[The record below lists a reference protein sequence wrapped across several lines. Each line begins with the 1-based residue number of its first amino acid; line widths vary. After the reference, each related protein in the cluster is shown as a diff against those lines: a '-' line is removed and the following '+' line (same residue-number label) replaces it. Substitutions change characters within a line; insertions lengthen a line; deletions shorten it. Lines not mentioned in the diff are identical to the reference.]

1 VPCCAAPARSSRP
14 SPSVSRAASPAWRGA
29 RSIGSGRTA
38 PDDLDPARPR
48 AFPAAAE
55 RAASPGRAL
64 RDVQARLNQYVERA
78 PGGARG
84 RLRGGLVAAGAAAG
98 ADGATSGV
106 ATPALPGEAPFH
118 EDDASFGALPGESRE
133 DGRRRP
139 QAGSSAWPAGK
150 GEPGLRADPGRGP
163 AAPGVFA
170 GAAAGLSDIDAR
182 LHALQDFLRAAK
194 AGACAPA

>member
-1 VPCCAAPARSSRP
+1 MACCAAPARSSRP
-14 SPSVSRAASPAWRGA
+14 SPSASRAASPAGRGA
-29 RSIGSGRTA
+29 RSIGSGRAA
-38 PDDLDPARPR
+38 PADLDPARLR

-78 PGGARG
+78 PGGARAG
-84 RLRGGLVAAGAAAG
+84 PRGGLAAAGAAAG

-106 ATPALPGEAPFH
+106 ATPALPGEPPGH
-118 EDDASFGALPGESRE
+118 DDGASLG
-133 DGRRRP
+133 DRRRL
-139 QAGSSAWPAGK
+139 QAGGGAWPAGK
-150 GEPGLRADPGRGP
+150 GAPGLRANPGRGP